1 MDMTGGGMQ
10 INTVNLR
17 QALKHLVTIFDA
29 DSRKYRKNFNLALS
43 YESAGDQPRAIRH
56 YQECISLHPNRDLY
70 QNIGMLYF
78 EMQDYV
84 NAAHFLEKTVR
95 EHEAALFLG
104 LSYLKLNAP
113 LKAEET
119 LQGMGQVKSTHTR
132 MLAGALYEFK
142 NGTGRWEGSTARERH
157 SRDGADGELK
167 RLCEVLELDGVS
179 SKKEIK
185 KAYLKMAKLWHPDR
199 FHHDPRLLTKA
210 EQKMKV
216 INEAYYQLCNG

>member
-1 MDMTGGGMQ
+1 ML
-10 INTVNLR
+10 INTVTFR
-17 QALKHLVTIFDA
+17 QAFKHLVTIFDA
-29 DSRKYRKNFNLALS
+29 NSRNYRKKFNLALS
-43 YESAGDQPRAIRH
+43 CEGAGDQARAVKY
-56 YQECISLHPNRDLY
+56 YQECLRLNPNEDLY

-78 EMQDYV
+78 EMQDYAS
-84 NAAHFLEKTVR
+84 AAHYLEKTVR
-95 EHEAALFLG
+95 EQEAGLFLG

-119 LQGMGQVKSTHTR
+119 LQRMGHAKSTHAR
-132 MLAGALYEFK
+132 MLAGALSELK
-142 NGTGRWEGSTARERH
+142 NGTGRCEGSSFRERDR
-157 SRDGADGELK
+157 RDGANGELK
-167 RLCEVLELDGVS
+167 RLCLVLELDGVS

-216 INEAYYQLCNG
+216 INEAYYQLCNS